1 MCVDDRIVWLS
12 DGGPEFGFVRW
23 VGHMPG
29 SRDDYIAGVEFV
41 SLSLRWNE
49 ILKHVSTLY

>member
-12 DGGPEFGFVRW
+12 DSGPEFGFVRW
-23 VGHMPG
+23 VGHIPG

-41 SLSLRWNE
+41 SRND
-49 ILKHVSTLY
+49 IRTLASEEQCLT

>member
-41 SLSLRWNE
+41 S
-49 ILKHVSTLY
+49 